1 MKIII
6 INDINILFQNDVAVM
21 QQLYSNNNNNNN
33 NNKQAYPTYMVEN
46 LYHEGIPVGSVLR
59 PNVSYRLPMMAIPT
73 PPTVVDLKLHLGS
86 TQSMTN
92 ETTTIETTKN

>member
-21 QQLYSNNNNNNN
+21 QQLYSNN

-73 PPTVVDLKLHLGS
+73 PPTVVDLKLYLGS
-86 TQSMTN
+86 TQSTTN

>member
-6 INDINILFQNDVAVM
+6 ISDINILFQNDVAVM
-21 QQLYSNNNNNNN
+21 QQLYSNNNNNN

-86 TQSMTN
+86 TQSTTN

>member
-21 QQLYSNNNNNNN
+21 QQLYNNNNNNN

-86 TQSMTN
+86 T
-92 ETTTIETTKN
+92 

>member
-6 INDINILFQNDVAVM
+6 INDINILFQNDIAVM
-21 QQLYSNNNNNNN
+21 QQLYSNNNNN

-46 LYHEGIPVGSVLR
+46 LYHEGIPVGYVLR
-59 PNVSYRLPMMAIPT
+59 PNVSYRIPMMAIPT

-86 TQSMTN
+86 TQSTTN

>member
-33 NNKQAYPTYMVEN
+33 NNRAYPTYMVEN
-46 LYHEGIPVGSVLR
+46 LHHEGISVGAVLR
-59 PNVSYRLPMMAIPT
+59 PNVSYRLPLMAIPT

-86 TQSMTN
+86 TQSTPN
-92 ETTTIETTKN
+92 ETTTIDTRKN